1 MFCEDMPDHIQELL
15 PHLKMKVL
23 GKEDDRHVAHIKLET
38 PMIMEN
44 RSFVCLTY
52 QKSGEGN
59 DDEYWF
65 ALSTR
70 HNEKIEDRLHEWMID
85 DVIGTLEMVFHFA
98 PDK

>member
-1 MFCEDMPDHIQELL
+1 MRQAVHEDRLITTLILGRSQTIRPAQFLMFCEDMPDHIQELL
-15 PHLKMKVL
+15 PHLNMKVF

-52 QKSGEGN
+52 QKEGNGN
-59 DDEYWF
+59 DDEHWF

-70 HNEKIEDRLHEWMID
+70 YNE
-85 DVIGTLEMVFHFA
+85 
-98 PDK
+98 